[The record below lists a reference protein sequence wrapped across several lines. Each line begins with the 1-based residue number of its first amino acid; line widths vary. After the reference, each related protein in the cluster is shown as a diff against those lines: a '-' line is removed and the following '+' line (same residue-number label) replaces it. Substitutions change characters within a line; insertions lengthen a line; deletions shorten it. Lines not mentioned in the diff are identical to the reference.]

1 MMLEWV
7 TVILLI
13 VIGLVLIVIE
23 LIFIPGTTLIGI
35 LGFVLAGIGIW
46 FGYAALGTTIGH
58 VILGLAVLVAGVTFF
73 YSFRGD
79 AWNRFALK
87 ETIDS
92 RVNQDYQHN
101 LEVGEVG
108 TTVSALRPQGTALFK
123 DHQHEVQTTGAF
135 IDPNTTIRII
145 KLSQHKIIVEAV
157 S

>member
-13 VIGLVLIVIE
+13 VIGLALIVIE
-23 LIFIPGTTLIGI
+23 LVFIPGTTLIGI

-46 FGYAALGTTIGH
+46 FGYVALGTTTGH

-92 RVNQDYQHN
+92 RVNEDYQHN
-101 LEVGEVG
+101 LEVGEAGV
-108 TTVSALRPQGTALFK
+108 TVSALRPQGTALFK
-123 DHQHEVQTTGAF
+123 DQQHEVQTVGEF

-145 KLSQHKIIVEAV
+145 RLSQHKIIVEAV

>member
-13 VIGLVLIVIE
+13 VIGLALIVIE
-23 LIFIPGTTLIGI
+23 LVFIPGTTLIGI

-46 FGYAALGTTIGH
+46 FGYVALGTTTGH

-79 AWNRFALK
+79 AWSRFALK

-92 RVNQDYQHN
+92 RVNEDYQHN
-101 LEVGEVG
+101 LQVGETG
-108 TTVSALRPQGTALFK
+108 ITVSALRPQGTALFN
-123 DHQHEVQTTGAF
+123 DEHHEVLTNGEF
-135 IDPNTTIRII
+135 VDPNTSIRII
-145 KLSQHKIIVEAV
+145 KLSQHKILVEAV